1 MKENRCIFIIIS
13 LFFHTHTKK
22 KEGKKEKTVI
32 TSYLYCL
39 LLEEVSFMKRSWIPK
54 IHKISSVFQNV
65 CYFTVAFKSH
75 TAADR
80 GAGHAISRTATST
93 IRTSFCTT
101 YWSTVCHIS
110 RQSSKMSVS
119 ASALLYTS
127 PIRVADGGRGGR
139 ACLLDDSHIHGCSQL
154 CSCMTQC
161 ASVCL
166 VLEANPLGLAGGNR

>member
-1 MKENRCIFIIIS
+1 MYLYNHIP
-13 LFFHTHTKK
+13 LFSHTQKK
-22 KEGKKEKTVI
+22 KKGKKEKTVI

-65 CYFTVAFKSH
+65 CYFTVALKSH

-119 ASALLYTS
+119 SSVLLYTS
-127 PIRVADGGRGGR
+127 LIRVADGGAGH
-139 ACLLDDSHIHGCSQL
+139 ACSTTATSTDA
-154 CSCMTQC
+154 
-161 ASVCL
+161 ASFAV
-166 VLEANPLGLAGGNR
+166 A